1 MFNFKCQCLFQ
12 GSRVFFVV
20 VAALML
26 NLLSASEACGQ
37 AGDEFEGAVW
47 RFSMTPKVRGDG
59 VLRGEFRVSDGKIFQ
74 NESREDERF
83 ERPAGQNFPG
93 GKTTRTVFKKL
104 FATRKEDEQ
113 SQRKRVELSGTA
125 MLNFDEPG
133 EWSGRFV
140 DGEGHR
146 WDFKCSR
153 IKE

>member
-1 MFNFKCQCLFQ
+1 MLKFKCQCLFQ
-12 GSRVFFVV
+12 GSPVFFVV

-26 NLLSASEACGQ
+26 NLLSGSVAFAQ

-47 RFSMTPKVRGDG
+47 RFSMTPKVRGDKA
-59 VLRGEFRVSDGKIFQ
+59 LRGEFRVSDLDIFQ
-74 NESREDERF
+74 KESRDDESFRKTV
-83 ERPAGQNFPG
+83 GKKFPNG
-93 GKTTRTVFKKL
+93 EHTKIVFKEL
-104 FATRKEDEQ
+104 YAMRKDDEPN
-113 SQRKRVELSGTA
+113 RGKRVQLSGTV

-140 DGEGHR
+140 DGDGHR